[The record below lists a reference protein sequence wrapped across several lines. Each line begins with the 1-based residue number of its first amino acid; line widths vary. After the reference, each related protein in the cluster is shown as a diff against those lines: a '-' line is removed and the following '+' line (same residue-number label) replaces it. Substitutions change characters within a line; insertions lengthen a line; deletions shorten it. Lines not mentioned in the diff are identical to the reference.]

1 MVAGDDLSGQ
11 AGADVGRNSAE
22 IKADIANDLNNIS
35 AKAGDLS
42 ERIEEKLDWRE
53 HVKASPFW
61 ALGAAAGLGF
71 LASGMVVRR
80 PGPLEHIFE
89 TAVGS
94 LTGGGGQSL
103 IQMALFGIATKAV
116 VGLIK
121 KAALPAPLSEGSG
134 ARPQTG
140 GGGRAS
146 N

>member
-1 MVAGDDLSGQ
+1 MVARDDLSYQ
-11 AGADVGRNSAE
+11 AGVDVGRSSAE
-22 IKADIANDLNNIS
+22 IKADIATDLDNIS

-53 HVKASPFW
+53 HVKESPFW

-80 PGPLEHIFE
+80 AGPLEHILE

-94 LTGGGGQSL
+94 LTGGGGRSL
-103 IQMALFGIATKAV
+103 IKMTLFGIATRAV

-121 KAALPAPLSEGSG
+121 KAGLPA
-134 ARPQTG
+134 R
-140 GGGRAS
+140 
-146 N
+146 

>member
-1 MVAGDDLSGQ
+1 MVGRDDLSGR
-11 AGADVGRNSAE
+11 AGGDVGRSSAE
-22 IKADIANDLNNIS
+22 IKADIATDLDNIS

-53 HVKASPFW
+53 HVKESPFW

-71 LASGMVVRR
+71 LVSGMVARR
-80 PGPLEHIFE
+80 PGLLE

-94 LTGGGGQSL
+94 LSGGGGRSL

-121 KAALPAPLSEGSG
+121 KAALPP
-134 ARPQTG
+134 R
-140 GGGRAS
+140 
-146 N
+146 

>member
-1 MVAGDDLSGQ
+1 MVERDYLSGQ
-11 AGADVGRNSAE
+11 AGVDVGRSSAE
-22 IKADIANDLNNIS
+22 IKADIATDLDNIS
-35 AKAGDLS
+35 AKAGDIS

-53 HVKASPFW
+53 HVKESPFW

-80 PGPLEHIFE
+80 PGLFE

-94 LTGGGGQSL
+94 LTGGGGRSL

-121 KAALPAPLSEGSG
+121 KAALPP
-134 ARPQTG
+134 R
-140 GGGRAS
+140 
-146 N
+146 